1 MHNAATRRTSHT
13 RRAASAAVAA
23 TITRRGS
30 SRRFSSNIAMLG
42 KTILSDEITDKSA
55 WEEEDNNDDKDEEEK
70 EEEVTPDGDTENETG
85 AEPLLDSFDAHIVV
99 SVLTATASF
108 AALFETNSL
117 DEGTTRSSSSYMS
130 LLHNVSVLT
139 CSICSLSGIYAT
151 VVFSLSSI
159 YGRAAVGTGRMDI
172 YEEFLKSTE
181 TIRYKAFVMYL
192 LSLILFIVL
201 LVGTATEKI
210 DQEYRIYFF
219 SFLLFLSIFS
229 YNDWNTIIKCAG
241 PIFTADEDT
250 NIQSQQSQQQPS
262 PGIKKKII
270 KTAHLS
276 LQREDS
282 STFQALFKPHHR
294 TE

>member
-42 KTILSDEITDKSA
+42 KTIISDEITDKSA
-55 WEEEDNNDDKDEEEK
+55 WEEEDNNDDKDEEEE

-108 AALFETNSL
+108 AALFETNSQ

-241 PIFTADEDT
+241 PIFTADKDT
-250 NIQSQQSQQQPS
+250 NIQSQQSQQQ
-262 PGIKKKII
+262 IKKKIM

>member
-1 MHNAATRRTSHT
+1 
-13 RRAASAAVAA
+13 
-23 TITRRGS
+23 
-30 SRRFSSNIAMLG
+30 MLHPPLLLRLLLLLVV
-42 KTILSDEITDKSA
+42 IVVDS
-55 WEEEDNNDDKDEEEK
+55 
-70 EEEVTPDGDTENETG
+70 TENETG

-108 AALFETNSL
+108 AALFETNSQ

-250 NIQSQQSQQQPS
+250 NIQSHQQQQQPS
-262 PGIKKKII
+262 QQQQQPSLGIKKKIM

-276 LQREDS
+276 PQKEDS
-282 STFQALFKPHHR
+282 STFQAPFKPHHR

>member
-42 KTILSDEITDKSA
+42 KTIISDEITDKSE
-55 WEEEDNNDDKDEEEK
+55 WEEEDNNDDKDEEEE

-250 NIQSQQSQQQPS
+250 NIQSQQSQQQ
-262 PGIKKKII
+262 IKKKIM

-282 STFQALFKPHHR
+282 STFQALFKPYHR

>member
-23 TITRRGS
+23 TITRRGR
-30 SRRFSSNIAMLG
+30 SRRFSSKISMLG
-42 KTILSDEITDKSA
+42 KTIISDEINDKSE
-55 WEEEDNNDDKDEEEK
+55 WEEEDNNDDKDEEEE

-108 AALFETNSL
+108 AALFETNSQ

-139 CSICSLSGIYAT
+139 CSVCSLSGIYAT

-250 NIQSQQSQQQPS
+250 NIQSQQSQQQ
-262 PGIKKKII
+262 IKKKIM

>member
-23 TITRRGS
+23 TITRRGR
-30 SRRFSSNIAMLG
+30 SRRFSSNISMLG
-42 KTILSDEITDKSA
+42 KTILSDEINDKSA
-55 WEEEDNNDDKDEEEK
+55 WEEEDNNDDKDEEEE

-108 AALFETNSL
+108 AALFETNSQ

-250 NIQSQQSQQQPS
+250 NIQSQQQPS
-262 PGIKKKII
+262 GGIKKKII

-276 LQREDS
+276 LQKEDS
-282 STFQALFKPHHR
+282 STFQATF
-294 TE
+294 